1 MKSIF
6 ASKTF
11 WANAVSMLCMIATAT
26 GSPYAILLSD
36 PQTQAMVIGGATT
49 VANIALRAVT
59 KEPVKVL

>member
-11 WANAVSMLCMIATAT
+11 WLNVLSLVSMVATAT
-26 GSPYAILLSD
+26 GSPYALLLSD
-36 PQTQAMVIGGATT
+36 PQTQTMVIGGVTT

-59 KEPVKVL
+59 SKPVKLL